1 LRSSIFSFGVEIG
14 IGVSATYINGIQN
27 QNILATVSR
36 TIPLVRSHVR
46 GGQET
51 RWEGVVKS
59 LLSVLVGLLVNFVQ
73 LWSSLFNFG
82 QLCSTFGQAFVNH
95 LLITF
100 HWPARSSSTWF
111 WISNLTCN
119 NLFTIELEQVS
130 KIDWN
135 WFENFRR
142 SFHCC
147 CWLAVIQVF
156 SLLCRVW
163 ILPR

>member
-1 LRSSIFSFGVEIG
+1 
-14 IGVSATYINGIQN
+14 
-27 QNILATVSR
+27 VSR

-51 RWEGVVKS
+51 RWEGLCQKPFFNFGQPFVG
-59 LLSVLVGLLVNFVQ
+59 LLSAFCRPFVGLLLAFFRPFFGLLVNFVQ
-73 LWSSLFNFG
+73 LWS
-82 QLCSTFGQAFVNH
+82 TFGHPFVNH

-147 CWLAVIQVF
+147 CWLAVVQVF